1 MLVQSNLSTQ
11 MLKGI
16 LSGCILI
23 LLEKE
28 SLYGYRLND
37 RLKEFGFDVPMG
49 TIYPLLLS
57 LEKKEF
63 IKGVKRPSK
72 DGPDRKYYH
81 LTATGIEEKEQFILQ
96 WNSLK
101 STVEHLLKGAD
112 KNGD

>member
-1 MLVQSNLSTQ
+1 MSQSNLSTQ

-23 LLEKE
+23 LLENE

-63 IKGVKRPSK
+63 IKGVKQPSK

-81 LTATGIEEKEQFILQ
+81 LTATGLEEKEQFILQ

-101 STVEHLLKGAD
+101 STVEHLIKGAD
-112 KNGD
+112 QYGG